1 MWFRLL
7 LFGILAYLVI
17 RMISQ
22 FFSGSSGKKK
32 EPDIKG
38 SKPKDSRKVSKD
50 AGDYIDYEEL
60 DD

>member
-1 MWFRLL
+1 VWFRLL

-22 FFSGSSGKKK
+22 FFSGGSGKKK

-38 SKPKDSRKVSKD
+38 GKAKNSRKVSKD
-50 AGDYIDYEEL
+50 IGDYIDYEEL